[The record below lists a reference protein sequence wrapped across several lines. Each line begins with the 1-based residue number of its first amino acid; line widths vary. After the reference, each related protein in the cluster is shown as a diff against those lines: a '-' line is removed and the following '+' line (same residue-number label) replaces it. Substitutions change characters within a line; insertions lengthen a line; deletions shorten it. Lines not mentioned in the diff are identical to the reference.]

1 MQIDQGGDVLVQSSL
16 ESQENYPASLNEAD
30 RGGRLANDL
39 PQDVEWLF
47 RKQDFGCL
55 AGHHFLL
62 PWKTMVKS
70 TAPPI
75 RRNTPFT

>member
-1 MQIDQGGDVLVQSSL
+1 MQIDHSGDVLVQSSL
-16 ESQENYPASLNEAD
+16 ESQENDPASLSEAD

-39 PQDVEWLF
+39 PQDVELFF
-47 RKQDFGCL
+47 RKRDFGCL

-70 TAPPI
+70 TAPLI
-75 RRNTPFT
+75 